1 MAIEAAGMMEQTSLM
16 KEKTMTEEASTMAN
30 QPRRI
35 IEPILDASGTLRRIP
50 ADRTKPGYGDDR
62 STAHPGRS

>member
-1 MAIEAAGMMEQTSLM
+1 MAVEAVRMMEQTSLP

-35 IEPILDASGTLRRIP
+35 VEPIFDASGTLRRIP
-50 ADRTKPGYGDDR
+50 ADRPKPGYGDDR
-62 STAHPGRS
+62 STAHPARS